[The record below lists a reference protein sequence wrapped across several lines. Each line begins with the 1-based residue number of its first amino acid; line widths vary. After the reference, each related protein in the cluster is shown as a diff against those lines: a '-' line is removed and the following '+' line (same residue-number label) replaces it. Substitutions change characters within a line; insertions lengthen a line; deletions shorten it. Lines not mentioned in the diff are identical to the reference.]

1 MGLSRGQFTEPI
13 KNDPTGNKREG
24 AAERL
29 YEQTLNRKREYEI
42 KAVAKHT
49 NFSEA
54 EIDRIFAHV
63 YEREHSFLN
72 GTVHRFDPDYY
83 MALSWQRLR
92 NNDNIQ
98 PHDIIM
104 LQHVLMEEKI
114 MGDSLDIFYDD
125 VHNEVEKKYNYREVL
140 EEYLRS
146 TGKG

>member
-1 MGLSRGQFTEPI
+1 
-13 KNDPTGNKREG
+13 
-24 AAERL
+24 
-29 YEQTLNRKREYEI
+29 
-42 KAVAKHT
+42 
-49 NFSEA
+49 
-54 EIDRIFAHV
+54 
-63 YEREHSFLN
+63 
-72 GTVHRFDPDYY
+72 

-104 LQHVLMEEKI
+104 LQHELMEEKI

-125 VHNEVEKKYNYREVL
+125 VHNEVEKKYNYREAL